1 MTGMASNAINS
12 RSISGLGRVFLIIIC
27 PLLVCFSCRKSD
39 DNLRQRREII
49 ILPDQE
55 LWNARIVFTK
65 NERITSI
72 LDAWHIIIY
81 ERTGLTVAD
90 SSFVLDI
97 FNAEGEHS
105 SQLTA
110 DSGVVAGE
118 DSLEAYRNVV
128 VVSDSGVTLSSERLF
143 WNRAKKTVRTD
154 TFVVLTTETDT
165 LYGDSLISDETLQ
178 NWQVFNPRGK
188 SARALKKNTK

>member
-1 MTGMASNAINS
+1 MT
-12 RSISGLGRVFLIIIC
+12 RLSIAVIFLVF
-27 PLLVCFSCRKSD
+27 PLLVCFSCRKNDESFR
-39 DNLRQRREII
+39 RQGEIE

-65 NERITSI
+65 NEQITSI
-72 LDAWHIIIY
+72 LDAQHIIIY

-97 FNAEGEHS
+97 FNAKGEHTS
-105 SQLTA
+105 KLTA

-128 VVSDSGVTLSSERLF
+128 AVSDSGVTMSSERLF
-143 WNRAKKTVRTD
+143 WNRALQTVRTD

-165 LYGDSLISDETLQ
+165 LYGDSLISDESLQ
-178 NWQVFNPRGK
+178 NWQVFNPRGR
-188 SARALKKNTK
+188 SARDIKKSSK